1 MEIILLKELLLG
13 LKRETVDTSDRKCIE
28 RSNDQAHLPL

>member
-1 MEIILLKELLLG
+1 MEIILLKEILLG
-13 LKRETVDTSDRKCIE
+13 LKRATLDTTDRQCIE